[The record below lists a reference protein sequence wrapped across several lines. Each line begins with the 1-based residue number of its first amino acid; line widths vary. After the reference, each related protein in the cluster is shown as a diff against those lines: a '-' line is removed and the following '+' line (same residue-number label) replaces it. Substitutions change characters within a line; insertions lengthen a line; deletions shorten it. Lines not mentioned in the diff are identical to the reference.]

1 MPNSTPAEGQL
12 RNLNQHI
19 GNNLGG
25 LEALFF
31 VPAEQVVTIPG
42 TSDVLVSTSVVLT
55 GGATWYQ
62 LVAPIEQLRYQEVP
76 ATDRHSHLWK
86 VQLKGV
92 LAKDTTGLQAG
103 LTAMH
108 NRRFVVLFRDANG
121 NVKIVGSPASPL
133 KFTYGLEP
141 GERRSNRN
149 ERAFAFSAELQT
161 PSRFYQGAWSV
172 SDLGLQYAQ
181 PTSGSGGLILVK
193 DTLGNLLTSVAIGR
207 TLVLNTDFEFT
218 YAVL

>member
-1 MPNSTPAEGQL
+1 MSQPAEGTL
-12 RNLNQHI
+12 RNLNQPI

-31 VPAEQVVTIPG
+31 VPADQVVSIPG
-42 TSDVLVSTSVVLT
+42 SSDVLVSTSVVLA

-62 LVAPIEQLRYQEVP
+62 LVAPIEQLRYLETP
-76 ATDRHSHLWK
+76 ATDRHSNLWK

-92 LAKDTTGLQAG
+92 AAKDTQGLAAG
-103 LTAMH
+103 LAAMH

-121 NVKIVGSPASPL
+121 NVKIVGSPAAPL
-133 KFTYGLEP
+133 KFTYGLDT

-149 ERAFAFSAELQT
+149 ERAFAFSAELKV
-161 PSRFYQGAWSV
+161 PSRFYQGAWAV

-181 PTSGSGGLILVK
+181 PSSGSGGLILVK
-193 DTLGNLLTSVAIGR
+193 DTLGNLLTSVASGR
-207 TLVLNTDFEFT
+207 TLVLNTDFAFT